1 MSSWIK
7 SWWNYKC
14 PRCRQGDIFIKPM
27 SFSDPVN
34 MPKHCNLC
42 NQRMEPE
49 PGFYYGAMFISYIF
63 SAWYL
68 LLPTL
73 LLVFYFKWSANSAMA
88 FTIFLGLISYTRVMR
103 ASRSLWI
110 HINVKHDPQA
120 EQDAIAQLVAEPNSS
135 DTWTPKSSK

>member
-1 MSSWIK
+1 
-7 SWWNYKC
+7 
-14 PRCRQGDIFIKPM
+14 
-27 SFSDPVN
+27 
-34 MPKHCNLC
+34 
-42 NQRMEPE
+42 MEPE

-88 FTIFLGLISYTRVMR
+88 FTIFLGLISYSRVMR

-110 HINVKHDPQA
+110 HINVKHDPQT
-120 EQDAIAQLVAEPNSS
+120 EKDAIARLVAEPNSS